1 MAIIGHISFW
11 WKAAPG
17 VGAAFA
23 LSCLLVIGLLP
34 LGSLGYAETPQAGE
48 GTPVVVETTEPQPQ
62 PETPNIQDE
71 VPTPTEPSVTTPST
85 SEVAPQFPVETP
97 APVEPVNNHTWF
109 IGADDPS
116 AVVAGLWE
124 DGTFVID
131 GAGDVATFEDAESV
145 PWLKAGFAPNIKRVI
160 FADAIAPKSLA
171 YWFEGCENLAEIA
184 NIPEGVKDLTH
195 TFFDCPN
202 LTELPNDLAFAS
214 DAKTEATF
222 GFTKLPA
229 EPLTT
234 IYRGTSDAVL
244 TYNWPQDTRT
254 LINPDAPITPE
265 PPTDQPDVV
274 IPDTEKDPDTN
285 LDTEPTD
292 PTEPVDPA
300 ESTDPADSTGDPTNS
315 DTESNS
321 DVTAEPDVTTDP
333 SANENPAV
341 EEPQPAAPPAPQVS
355 ITVPSSVPLLL
366 GQDGPN
372 SASISVSIANR
383 SEAQASIVG
392 VRLKKANTD
401 LPGGSWSLVSQNG
414 THHVDDAR
422 FTPLGLE
429 AVLTTPVVLPPN
441 SDNIS
446 LTWEG
451 TFSDYGMK
459 TLLEA
464 AIASEGS
471 FAYGTLIWH
480 IEAI

>member
-1 MAIIGHISFW
+1 MPKFSHIFSFTQ
-11 WKAAPG
+11 AALKFS
-17 VGAAFA
+17 AACV
-23 LSCLLVIGLLP
+23 LSCLLVVGLLP

-48 GTPVVVETTEPQPQ
+48 GTPVVIETTEPQPQ

-71 VPTPTEPSVTTPST
+71 APTPAVPSVTTPST
-85 SEVAPQFPVETP
+85 SEVAPQPPVETP
-97 APVEPVNNHTWF
+97 APAEPVNDHTWF

-116 AVVAGLWE
+116 AVIAGLWE

-131 GAGDVATFEDAESV
+131 GAGDVVAFKDAESV
-145 PWLKAGFAPNIKRVI
+145 PWLKAGFAPDIKRVI
-160 FADAIAPKSLA
+160 FADAIVPKSLA

-184 NIPEGVKDLTH
+184 NIPGGVKDLTH

-202 LTELPNDLAFAS
+202 LTELPDDLAFAP
-214 DAKTEATF
+214 DAKFEATF
-222 GFTKLPA
+222 GFSKLPA

-234 IYRGTSDAVL
+234 IYRGTNDAVL
-244 TYNWPQDTRT
+244 TYNWPQDART

-265 PPTDQPDVV
+265 PPTDQPDAV

-285 LDTEPTD
+285 LDAEPTD
-292 PTEPVDPA
+292 PIEPVDPA
-300 ESTDPADSTGDPTNS
+300 ESTDLADSTGDLANP

-321 DVTAEPDVTTDP
+321 DVTAEPDAITDP
-333 SANENPAV
+333 AANETPAV
-341 EEPQPAAPPAPQVS
+341 EEPQPATPPAPQVS

-372 SASISVSIANR
+372 SASISVCIANR

-446 LTWEG
+446 LIWEG

-464 AIASEGS
+464 ATASEGS